1 MSDSCSSSYWLDH
14 CSEAQ
19 QQTRTT
25 AALPAAA
32 SVVVIGAG
40 ITGASAAYHLGRHGI
55 DSVLLDRGSIC
66 GGATGRNG
74 GFLAPGIAD
83 SVAHSVETFGADT
96 TRRLYQYTEHCT
108 DLIEAFVSEHGVDCE
123 LRFGGEAI
131 LAVTAEEAAALQ
143 STHGA
148 LVETCGADVEWW
160 DRETCRER
168 TKSNSYQGGIFK
180 KHCGNL
186 WPVKLVVAIVQQAV
200 LRGANMQSHTAVLS
214 VRRNESMDSCI
225 VETDRGEIVC
235 DHVVHATNAWA
246 SELIPGLAD
255 VITPVRNQVIMTA
268 PAPRM
273 WDFGLCANQ
282 GYEYFMQ
289 RPDGRLLLGGMRN
302 LSETAEWNCKDE
314 AQTSANSNVSS
325 ALRSYFQTHFEE
337 LAAVETEH
345 EWIGVL
351 GFSRDRNPLI
361 GPMRSRPG
369 EFIAAGF
376 SGHGMPYTFLAGKN
390 VADMIHGQEPTPY
403 ILEAFTPDRF
413 EI

>member
-1 MSDSCSSSYWLDH
+1 MSGFCSSSSYWLDH
-14 CSEAQ
+14 CQEAQ
-19 QQTRTT
+19 RQTRTT
-25 AALPAAA
+25 TELPASAT
-32 SVVVIGAG
+32 VVVIGAG
-40 ITGASAAYHLGRHGI
+40 ITGASAAYHIAGHGLET
-55 DSVLLDRGSIC
+55 VLLDRGGIC
-66 GGATGRNG
+66 AGATGRNG

-108 DLIEAFVSEHGVDCE
+108 DLIERFVTEHSVDCE

-131 LAVTAEEAAALQ
+131 LAMTQDEATSLE
-143 STHGA
+143 STYSA
-148 LVETCGADVEWW
+148 LVDTCGADVEWW
-160 DRETCRER
+160 DKETCRER
-168 TKSNSYQGGIFK
+168 TKSNSYWGGIFK

-186 WPVKLVVAIVQQAV
+186 WPAKLVVAIVQQALV
-200 LRGANMQSHTAVLS
+200 RGANMQSHTSVLS
-214 VRRNESMDSCI
+214 VRRNESDDKCI
-225 VETDRGEIVC
+225 VETDRGDIVC

-246 SELIPGLAD
+246 SELIPGLEG

-268 PAPRM
+268 PGPKM

-302 LSETAEWNCKDE
+302 LSETAEWNNKDE
-314 AQTSANSNVSS
+314 TTPNANVSS
-325 ALRSYFQTHFEE
+325 ALRSYFQTHFED
-337 LAAVETEH
+337 LAVVETEQ

-351 GFSRDRNPLI
+351 GFSRDRNPLV

-390 VADMIHGQEPTPY
+390 IADMIHGVEPLPY
-403 ILEAFTPDRF
+403 ILEAFTPERF
-413 EI
+413 GL